1 MYQSLKNGGYL
12 LLGLQEGEGEVSV
25 ESPFLPGKK
34 MLINLYSED
43 KIYNVLRK
51 VGFKM
56 DVFS

>member
-1 MYQSLKNGGYL
+1 M
-12 LLGLQEGEGEVSV
+12 GLQEGEGEVSV